1 MSQRYICRKL
11 KSYIGKEYKVLV
23 EDTTF
28 DHKFCVGRSYMD
40 IPDTDGMVII
50 KNCDTKLVGE
60 FVNCKVTAVNNY
72 DLIAK

>member
-1 MSQRYICRKL
+1 ML
-11 KSYIGKEYKVLV
+11 
-23 EDTTF
+23 F
-28 DHKFCVGRSYMD
+28 RSD

-72 DLIAK
+72 DLIAKISNK